1 MKFINFDDIV
11 NKNNENYINTNQYSH
26 LNMFQ
31 IQLLL
36 EQQDVVKQL
45 IYYLIF

>member
-11 NKNNENYINTNQYSH
+11 NKNNENYIKKMYLF

-36 EQQDVVKQL
+36 DKQDVVKQT
-45 IYYLIF
+45 YHSIF